1 MKKIITAIAIVS
13 IVTILSCTKDTT
25 SNCGTT
31 TFKYSTDISVVLN
44 NKCNTSGCHNS
55 SAAGGLNLT
64 NYNTVRD
71 KSPNIS
77 NRVNTNSMPPA
88 GSPALTLDEKNQ
100 LSSWIGAC
108 SPNN

>member
-1 MKKIITAIAIVS
+1 MKKTLLAIAM
-13 IVTILSCTKDTT
+13 VTLITVLSCTKDTT

-31 TFKYSTDISVVLN
+31 TYKYTTDISVVLN

-64 NYNTVRD
+64 NYNSVKD
-71 KSPNIS
+71 KSSNI
-77 NRVNTNSMPPA
+77 RTKVNNNSMPPA
-88 GSPALTLDEKNQ
+88 GSPALTTDERNK
-100 LSSWIGAC
+100 LFSWIDAC